1 MRNIGQ
7 VMSKNNQYDND
18 GYTLLEL
25 IIVITILSILAAIAF
40 PSIIG
45 YVEIANERV
54 CQFNCL
60 ELVKTYNAYLEIENL
75 EHSETII
82 DNFLKDNADIC
93 PSQGEISYKE
103 GKFKCGIHSDEEDDD
118 VPYL

>member
-1 MRNIGQ
+1 MRYIGQ
-7 VMSKNNQYDND
+7 VMSKNDQYDND
-18 GYTLLEL
+18 GYTILEL
-25 IIVITILSILAAIAF
+25 IIVTAILSILLAIAF

-45 YVEIANERV
+45 YVEIANEKV
-54 CQFNCL
+54 CNFNCL
-60 ELVKTYNAYLEIENL
+60 KLGETYEAYLELENL

-93 PSQGEISYKE
+93 PSQGKISYKE